1 MTRFAAA
8 LLIFA
13 LPVAAHAAEPETSA
27 TEHEHEASANA
38 EKPKKI
44 CRMETRTD
52 SVMPKRVCRT
62 QEQVQAEEEAARQTR
77 ERMDRNL

>member
-1 MTRFAAA
+1 MTRFAVA

-13 LPVAAHAAEPETSA
+13 LPVAAHAAPEASA
-27 TEHEHEASANA
+27 TEHEHQAPANA

-44 CRMETRTD
+44 CRMETRTG

-62 QEQVQAEEEAARQTR
+62 AEQVQADEEAARQTR